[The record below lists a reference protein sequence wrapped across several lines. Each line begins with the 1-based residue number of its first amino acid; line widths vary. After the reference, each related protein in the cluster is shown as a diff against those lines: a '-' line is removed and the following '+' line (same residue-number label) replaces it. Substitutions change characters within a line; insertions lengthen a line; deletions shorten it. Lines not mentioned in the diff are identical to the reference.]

1 MSFNWPKEAHGQHTS
16 GLSNAHIAFMDMA
29 QNRPMAE
36 AIHSR
41 YGAGPLQATTLS
53 EYDSDWDVL
62 YPLPDFLDTWEFPLA
77 PSTSDF
83 IYPKPVIQ
91 HTELASTNGVRHLS
105 FKFDFTGLVWPV
117 LAFEAEVVN
126 WSFDFDPPK
135 EKKRHHLK
143 IVASIDE
150 PIVHFE
156 MDVRTEEPIE
166 IHYSALDLNQMVPG
180 TASRR
185 GPDMP
190 MSKFLIE
197 FDEWANEKWNGSLDI
212 VCCGTIAG
220 IVTI

>member
-1 MSFNWPKEAHGQHTS
+1 
-16 GLSNAHIAFMDMA
+16 MDMA
-29 QNRPMAE
+29 ENRPMVE

-41 YGAGPLQATTLS
+41 YGAGPLKAATPS
-53 EYDSDWDVL
+53 EYDSSWDVL
-62 YPLPDFLDTWEFPLA
+62 YPISDFLDTWQFPLA
-77 PSTSDF
+77 PPPSAADF
-83 IYPKPVIQ
+83 TFPKPTIE
-91 HTELASTNGVRHLS
+91 HTELESLNGIRRLK

-126 WSFDFDPPK
+126 WSFDFPPPT

-156 MDVRTEEPIE
+156 MDVRTTRPIE

-197 FDEWANEKWNGSLDI
+197 FDEWANEKWEGSLDI
-212 VCCGTIAG
+212 VCCGTVAG
-220 IVTI
+220 VVTI